1 MNHPHKRTYTQS
13 RFDTQFTSTF
23 PSHSKTRT
31 EDPGGW
37 MREGDTDTQEFKR
50 QNPHPQREARTGA
63 TEERSP
69 SKHRLQAS
77 PASARS
83 WKKLLPSVCVSQAD
97 DRGKGEEAG
106 GGGTTGFLEPN
117 PADCRSAAH
126 PHPPAPMCLR
136 ATLTLRY

>member
-1 MNHPHKRTYTQS
+1 
-13 RFDTQFTSTF
+13 
-23 PSHSKTRT
+23 
-31 EDPGGW
+31 

-77 PASARS
+77 LASSRS

-97 DRGKGEEAG
+97 DRGKEEEAG
-106 GGGTTGFLEPN
+106 GRGDRWLPRTNSCRLLVSSPPPSSCPNVPQGHTDLEVLKY
-117 PADCRSAAH
+117 S
-126 PHPPAPMCLR
+126 
-136 ATLTLRY
+136 